1 MGRFINADGQLDS
14 GDVLGLNL
22 FAYCNNNP
30 VMYSD
35 TTGMAPEWWQWAIS
49 SAMFVAGVVLVA
61 TGVGG
66 AAGGALICAGVNS
79 IIGSYTAESAGG
91 SSTAGWIGGAL
102 TGLICGTGAGI
113 AGDILFNTTEIVGGA
128 CLGKVALGFGV
139 SFATGTVGSLAGQ
152 YITATIDGKDL
163 DGKNLLT
170 SSLATG
176 TINCFSA
183 IGAGMGNALKG
194 LPTFTETSKALANT
208 LNAMCGISAEA
219 ICDALSVIIS
229 LFN

>member
-1 MGRFINADGQLDS
+1 
-14 GDVLGLNL
+14 
-22 FAYCNNNP
+22 
-30 VMYSD
+30 
-35 TTGMAPEWWQWAIS
+35 
-49 SAMFVAGVVLVA
+49 MFVAGVVLVA

-91 SSTAGWIGGAL
+91 SSTAGWIGGTL

-113 AGDILFNTTEIVGGA
+113 AGDILCKATEIVGGA

-139 SFATGTVGSLAGQ
+139 AFATGAVGSLTGQ

-163 DGKNLLT
+163 DGKNILT
-170 SSLATG
+170 SSLVTG

-183 IGAGMGNALKG
+183 IGAGMGNAMND
-194 LPTFTETSKALANT
+194 LPKFTTTSNALANAS
-208 LNAMCGISAEA
+208 NAMCGISTEA

-229 LFN
+229 LFS